1 MSKSRSGAK
10 QPSPRAFSESYYLN
24 VIETLE
30 KRVEELAAALDTAS
44 KQLNALLSQEATAR
58 AYDERQSRKPLW
70 LSIDEIEAQKI
81 KGTEKSSLWIDEIE
95 AQKIKGTEESSL
107 SAQYREPKMPAEL
120 QPAEGPEAERTKDAL
135 HKIGA
140 KGGND
145 DLLKQREGAEGS
157 LEIDYSNDAE
167 VLESYIQGNATPSF
181 SRVFELAKEAHAA
194 LRAMNAP
201 LHSFADIEGSD
212 GAITIKFHI
221 ALNGICEEGRPL
233 KQASFDF

>member
-70 LSIDEIEAQKI
+70 LR
-81 KGTEKSSLWIDEIE
+81 IDEIE